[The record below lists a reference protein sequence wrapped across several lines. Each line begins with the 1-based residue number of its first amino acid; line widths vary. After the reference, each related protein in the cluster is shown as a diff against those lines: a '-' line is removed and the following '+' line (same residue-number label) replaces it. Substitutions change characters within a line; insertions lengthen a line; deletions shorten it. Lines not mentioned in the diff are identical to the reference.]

1 LLHFPNPENK
11 TLEKKQMNPNKKR
24 EFPLAQVY
32 GLLEPGPVV
41 LVTTARAG
49 RANHVKGRAPH
60 VANIMPMSWH
70 TMMEFVPPLVGCV
83 ISSQNHTF
91 ELLRTTG
98 ECVINVP
105 TVELAKKVVS
115 CGNTSGRSVDK
126 FKTFGLTPVAASVVQ
141 APLIA
146 ECYASLECRVIDRKL
161 VTPYNFFILEVV
173 KAWIDPRRKRPRT
186 IHHQGEGVFV
196 VPGRTIKL
204 PSPKTSFLT

>member
-1 LLHFPNPENK
+1 
-11 TLEKKQMNPNKKR
+11 MNAPAKKR

-91 ELLRTTG
+91 EMLRATG

-115 CGNTSGRSVDK
+115 CGNTSGQSVDK
-126 FKTFGLTPVAASVVQ
+126 FKTFGLTPVAASVVA

-146 ECYASLECRVIDRKL
+146 ECYASLECKVFDLKL
-161 VTPYNFFILEVV
+161 VTQYNFFILEVV

-196 VPGRTIKL
+196 VPDRTLKL
-204 PSPKTSFLT
+204 PSQKTSFLTK

>member
-1 LLHFPNPENK
+1 MAEQGSPAPSSASISLRRDQKVNGDMGRK
-11 TLEKKQMNPNKKR
+11 M

-49 RANHVKGRAPH
+49 RANV
-60 VANIMPMSWH
+60 MPLSWH

-83 ISSQNHTF
+83 ISNQNYTF
-91 ELLRTTG
+91 EVLRSTG

-105 TVELAKKVVS
+105 TAELAKTLVA
-115 CGNTSGRSVDK
+115 CGNTSGRTVDK
-126 FKTFGLTPVAASVVQ
+126 FKAFQLTPVAGEIVK

-146 ECYASLECRVIDRKL
+146 ECYANLECNVVDRKL
-161 VTPYNFFILEVV
+161 VATYNFFILEVV
-173 KAWIDPRRKRPRT
+173 KAWIDPRRKRPPT

-196 VPGRTIKL
+196 IAGRTITI
-204 PSPKTSFLT
+204 PSPKTAFLTK